1 MSLGVEFAKVGRD
14 GAFSADAG
22 IVMEASRMSLFEEF
36 AANKFDATDTAL
48 LTQPDAAVGM
58 TDLSNT
64 AQDLLAS
71 ATTLFGVDKGVQM
84 AAAPDPS
91 DVQPVQTTM
100 QDLRDG
106 MKGLEGIDRIA
117 TFRHIADPNTKGQ
130 FDKNV
135 RPNDATNS
143 AQLDDMT
150 KMNDDI
156 NVQEENVLA
165 ALDAVEQGQ
174 VIPEGEKPGEQ
185 TAEATPNEGITPG
198 GVARSLAAGTFA
210 GAAAGALLGSG
221 PIGATVAAVTTLTD
235 VAQMASAMGQGTM
248 GRSTGSST
256 TVTAK
261 NKEEAA
267 RLEMDSTSGSRGPVS
282 GTFDAAAVRA
292 ATPAAALPDDKLT
305 MAEVNVAKSSIT
317 DIGGARMTQTA
328 ELNQMLA
335 EIDMR
340 RQQLS
345 PQFERAQRLD
355 QRFDEIKQDGQ
366 KLDLAGAQQA
376 ASVIGIDRIR
386 FNGSGGPQGFTAMS

>member
-1 MSLGVEFAKVGRD
+1 MD
-14 GAFSADAG
+14 
-22 IVMEASRMSLFEEF
+22 ASRAALFEEF
-36 AANKFDATDTAL
+36 AANKFDTTDTAL
-48 LTQPDAAVGM
+48 LTQPDSAMAM
-58 TDLSNT
+58 TDMSNV

-71 ATTLFGVDKGVQM
+71 AATVFGVDKGVQM
-84 AAAPDPS
+84 TAAPDPA
-91 DVQPVQTTM
+91 DQPKVETTM

-106 MKGLEGIDRIA
+106 MTGLESVDRIA
-117 TFRHIADPNTKGQ
+117 TFRHIADPNTQGQ

-135 RPNDATNS
+135 RPNDATNA
-143 AQLDDMT
+143 AQLEDMT

-156 NVQEENVLA
+156 NVQEEQVLA

-185 TAEATPNEGITPG
+185 
-198 GVARSLAAGTFA
+198 
-210 GAAAGALLGSG
+210 AAAETKPQDNSLTAGQFATGAVK
-221 PIGATVAAVTTLTD
+221 GAIVGGIAAAVAGPAVGSAVGAIMTASDAFQL
-235 VAQMASAMGQGTM
+235 AQAQWT
-248 GRSTGSST
+248 GRSTGNT
-256 TVTAK
+256 NTVTAK

-267 RLEMDSTSGSRGPVS
+267 RMEMDSTSGSKGPVS
-282 GTFDAAAVRA
+282 GTFDAAVARA
-292 ATPAAALPDDKLT
+292 AAPSVALPDDKLT

-345 PQFERAQRLD
+345 PQLERAQRLD

-366 KLDLAGAQQA
+366 QLDLAGARQA
-376 ASVIGIDRIR
+376 ASVLGVDRIR
-386 FNGSGGPQGFTAMS
+386 FNNAGGPQGFTAMV